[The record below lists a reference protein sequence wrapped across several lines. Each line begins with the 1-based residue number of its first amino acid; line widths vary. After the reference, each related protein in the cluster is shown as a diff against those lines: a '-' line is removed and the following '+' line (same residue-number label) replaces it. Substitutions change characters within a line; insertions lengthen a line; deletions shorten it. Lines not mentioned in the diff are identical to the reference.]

1 MKNVVNNLYDRYT
14 ENVTNDV
21 ADDEFYQY
29 FYNLLETGTTL
40 CKFYNRKLIKDVDEE
55 WVEQIEKTIPHLVT
69 VVDFPRRF
77 IEEDRNI
84 VNVALAKR
92 FTPES
97 VKHLAQH
104 SHMVNKVNDDG
115 SVEPN
120 KVLNVTKEES
130 LNTYENRFVY
140 TLLMELRNFV
150 NKRFEALFESSKD
163 EDGIKLNLES
173 LIDNYT
179 EIVSYKM
186 EVKIREKQADTSN
199 DKNNLNIFTRITKIH
214 KAVME
219 MTSSGFMLEMQK
231 FPAVRH
237 PIVKTNA
244 ISKNPDYK
252 ACYNLWN
259 FLHAYDR
266 VGYKVQ
272 IIDQDPMITR
282 SFESDLYNSIL
293 MNYVIVRRYMTNRDL
308 ININREKRTKEIG
321 LKDIKQF
328 IREIVNEYDI
338 APKELRKLMM
348 DELTTAIKDKEH
360 LANMRD
366 KVLDHQ
372 FGKKNIVLDENGD
385 NWSQF
390 KQAAVVQQVVNAD
403 NQPKG
408 PQLEPGQYVKVDVLD
423 QSPQVIRPNVFGST
437 LFSTDSSLING
448 DEISGGMI
456 GEDIL
461 KDARF
466 TRLVRKIEKTNQKR
480 QIKKDLINKKYEEVL
495 KEDAGKAQKILD
507 RAQAEEQDRI
517 RKNELARQ
525 KEIEKARKDEEK
537 LKQKAITLQLKNES
551 KQERKLAKEEN
562 KEKVLLLRKQHKEE
576 LAIRRQ
582 QKLIEK
588 ELDKEARAQR
598 RIEEKNNRIEAKKKA
613 AIEREAYKV
622 QREQMRHEQMLEKK
636 RLNEEMR
643 RQREEN
649 ARLRKIEKAEN
660 AKLAAERK
668 SKLQAELKQKK
679 LEEKERQNALK
690 IRRKHEQQ
698 QIKEARYNAK
708 VQRKAKLKEEK
719 EIRIIALKRLKAQ
732 KKEEERKR
740 REQRLLQLE
749 KKRQQQRQLKEQQ
762 RRLKEQQ
769 REAAILQKK
778 KQKEAT
784 EKRRKEEK
792 EIRQAERIRK
802 MVKKQSAKAE
812 KKAQRSIK
820 RSRKE

>member
-14 ENVTNDV
+14 ENITNEV

-55 WVEQIEKTIPHLVT
+55 WVEQIEKTIPHLVA

-104 SHMVNKVNDDG
+104 SHMVNKVNEDG

-130 LNTYENRFVY
+130 LNTYENRFIY

-150 NKRFEALFESSKD
+150 NKRFEALFEDSKD

-186 EVKIREKQADTSN
+186 EIKIREKQADTSN

-231 FPAVRH
+231 FPGVRH

-252 ACYNLWN
+252 ACYSLWN
-259 FLHAYDR
+259 FLHSYDR

-272 IIDQDPMITR
+272 IIDQDPLVTR
-282 SFESDLYNSIL
+282 SFEGDLYNSIL
-293 MNYVIVRRYMTNRDL
+293 MNYVIVRRYMENRDL
-308 ININREKRTKEIG
+308 LSINKERRTKEIG
-321 LKDIKQF
+321 LNDIKQF
-328 IREIVNEYDI
+328 IKEVVNEYDI

-348 DELTTAIKDKEH
+348 DELNMAIKDKEYLGQMKEEV
-360 LANMRD
+360 LA
-366 KVLDHQ
+366 HQ
-372 FGKKNIVLDENGD
+372 YGKKDIVKDNAD
-385 NWSQF
+385 NWSVF
-390 KQAAVVQQVVNAD
+390 KQAKTTSVGEVKQGEVNPASGH
-403 NQPKG
+403 NI
-408 PQLEPGQYVKVDVLD
+408 KVDVKD
-423 QSPQVIRPNVFGST
+423 QTPQVTRSGVFGGSIF
-437 LFSTDSSLING
+437 LEDINLINAN
-448 DEISGGMI
+448 EIAGGMI
-456 GEDIL
+456 GEEIL

-466 TRLVRKIEKTNQKR
+466 TKLARKIEKANQKR
-480 QIKKDLINKKYEEVL
+480 ILKKEFINKKYEAVL

-507 RAQAEEQDRI
+507 KAEAEEQDRI
-517 RKNELARQ
+517 RKNELARL
-525 KEIEKARKDEEK
+525 KEIDKAKKDEEK
-537 LKQKAITLQLKNES
+537 LKQKAVTMQLRNES
-551 KQERKLAKEEN
+551 KQERKLAKAEN

-576 LAIRRQ
+576 LAKRREL
-582 QKLIEK
+582 KLLER
-588 ELDKEARAQR
+588 EMEAQARAER

-622 QREQMRHEQMLEKK
+622 QREQMRHEQKLKNK
-636 RLNEEMR
+636 NLKEE
-643 RQREEN
+643 
-649 ARLRKIEKAEN
+649 LRKQRIENNQIRKLEKAES
-660 AKLAAERK
+660 ARLAAERK
-668 SKLQAELKQKK
+668 SQFRSELKQRR
-679 LEEKERQNALK
+679 LEEKERQTALK
-690 IRRKHEQQ
+690 IKRKLERQ
-698 QIKEARYNAK
+698 QIKEARLNARI
-708 VQRKAKLKEEK
+708 QRKVKLKEERELRK
-719 EIRIIALKRLKAQ
+719 IASAKLKA
-732 KKEEERKR
+732 
-740 REQRLLQLE
+740 E
-749 KKRQQQRQLKEQQ
+749 K
-762 RRLKEQQ
+762 
-769 REAAILQKK
+769 
-778 KQKEAT
+778 
-784 EKRRKEEK
+784 K

-802 MVKKQSAKAE
+802 MVQRQAARKE
-812 KKAQRSIK
+812 KRNIKHAK
-820 RSRKE
+820 RSKKR

>member
-21 ADDEFYQY
+21 VDDEFYQY

-77 IEEDRNI
+77 IDEDRNI
-84 VNVALAKR
+84 VNVALARK
-92 FTPES
+92 FTSES
-97 VKHLAQH
+97 VKHLAQN

-120 KVLNVTKEES
+120 KVLNITKEES
-130 LNTYENRFVY
+130 LNTYENRFIY

-150 NKRFEALFESSKD
+150 NKRFEALFENSKD

-179 EIVSYKM
+179 EVVSYKM

-259 FLHAYDR
+259 FLHSYDR

-272 IIDQDPMITR
+272 IIDQDPMVTR

-293 MNYVIVRRYMTNRDL
+293 MNYVIVRRYMTNREL
-308 ININREKRTKEIG
+308 LNINREKRTKEIG

-328 IREIVNEYDI
+328 IREVVNEYDI

-348 DELTTAIKDKEH
+348 DELTAAIKDKEH
-360 LANMRD
+360 LEQMRD
-366 KVLDHQ
+366 KVIDHQ
-372 FGKKNIVLDENGD
+372 FGKKNIILDENGD
-385 NWSQF
+385 NWSHF
-390 KQAAVVQQVVNAD
+390 KQAAETQTTGAE
-403 NQPKG
+403 NQPRG
-408 PQLEPGQYVKVDVLD
+408 PQLEPGQYVKVGVLE
-423 QSPQVIRPNVFGST
+423 QSPQVIRPNVFGSSI
-437 LFSTDSSLING
+437 FAIDSSLING
-448 DEISGGMI
+448 DEISGGMLD
-456 GEDIL
+456 ENIL

-466 TRLVRKIEKTNQKR
+466 TRLIRKIEKSNQKR
-480 QIKKDLINKKYEEVL
+480 QIKRDFINKKYEEVL
-495 KEDAGKAQKILD
+495 KEDADKAQKILD
-507 RAQAEEQDRI
+507 RAEADEQERI
-517 RKNELARQ
+517 RRNELARQ

-537 LKQKAITLQLKNES
+537 LKQKVITKQLKNES

-582 QKLIEK
+582 QKLIER

-598 RIEEKNNRIEAKKKA
+598 RIEEKNNRIEAKKRA

-636 RLNEEMR
+636 RLSEEMR

-649 ARLRKIEKAEN
+649 ARLRKIERAEN
-660 AKLAAERK
+660 ARIAAERK
-668 SKLQAELKQKK
+668 SKLQAELKQKR
-679 LEEKERQNALK
+679 LEEKERQSALRIK
-690 IRRKHEQQ
+690 RKHEQQ
-698 QIKEARYNAK
+698 QLKEARLNAK
-708 VQRKAKLKEEK
+708 IQHREKVKEER
-719 EIRIIALKRLKAQ
+719 ELRIIAIKRLKAQ

-740 REQRLLQLE
+740 REQKRLEAE
-749 KKRQQQRQLKEQQ
+749 KKKKQKQQLREK
-762 RRLKEQQ
+762 Q
-769 REAAILQKK
+769 REAARLQKQ
-778 KQKEAT
+778 KQAEAK

-792 EIRQAERIRK
+792 EIRQAEQIRK
-802 MVKKQSAKAE
+802 MVKKQAVKAERAE
-812 KKAQRSIK
+812 KKSARKQK
-820 RSRKE
+820 RSKAK

>member
-14 ENVTNDV
+14 ENVTKDV

-84 VNVALAKR
+84 VNVALARR

-120 KVLNVTKEES
+120 KVLNITKEES

-179 EIVSYKM
+179 EVVSYKM

-259 FLHAYDR
+259 FLHSYDR

-272 IIDQDPMITR
+272 IIDQDPMVTR

-293 MNYVIVRRYMTNRDL
+293 MNYVIVRRYMTNREL
-308 ININREKRTKEIG
+308 LNINREKRTKEIG

-328 IREIVNEYDI
+328 IREVVNEYDI

-360 LANMRD
+360 LEQMRD

-385 NWSQF
+385 NWSHF
-390 KQAAVVQQVVNAD
+390 KQAATTGQTASIG
-403 NQPKG
+403 NQSSG
-408 PQLEPGQYVKVDVLD
+408 PQLEPGKYVKVDVLE
-423 QSPQVIRPNVFGST
+423 QSPQVIRSNVFGSSI
-437 LFSTDSSLING
+437 FAMDSSMING

-456 GEDIL
+456 DENIL

-466 TRLVRKIEKTNQKR
+466 TRLVRKIEKSKQKR
-480 QIKKDLINKKYEEVL
+480 QIKRDFINKKYEEVL
-495 KEDAGKAQKILD
+495 KEDADKAQKILD
-507 RAQAEEQDRI
+507 RAEADEQERI

-537 LKQKAITLQLKNES
+537 LKQKAITMQLKNES

-582 QKLIEK
+582 QKLIER

-598 RIEEKNNRIEAKKKA
+598 RIEDKNNRIEAKKRA

-636 RLNEEMR
+636 RLSEEMR

-649 ARLRKIEKAEN
+649 ARLRKIERAEN
-660 AKLAAERK
+660 ARIAAERK
-668 SKLQAELKQKK
+668 SKLQAELKQKR
-679 LEEKERQNALK
+679 LEEKERQSALRIK
-690 IRRKHEQQ
+690 RKHEQQ
-698 QIKEARYNAK
+698 QLKEARLNAK
-708 VQRKAKLKEEK
+708 ILHREKVKEER
-719 EIRIIALKRLKAQ
+719 ELRRIAIKRLKAQ

-740 REQRLLQLE
+740 REQKRLEAE
-749 KKRQQQRQLKEQQ
+749 KKRQQKQQLREK
-762 RRLKEQQ
+762 Q
-769 REAAILQKK
+769 REATRLQKQ
-778 KQKEAT
+778 KQAKAK

-802 MVKKQSAKAE
+802 MVKKQSRKAE
-812 KKAQRSIK
+812 RKAQRSIK
-820 RSRKE
+820 RSKKK